1 MRSVR
6 HTPAL
11 AVVVALALVG
21 ACDHPQNSASGHE
34 FNMSSTRV
42 VNPSHAVGGT
52 IHLGAARDVD
62 SWDPGRAYFAWAWNM
77 QRLYARKLVEYRSF
91 DPQHAE
97 ALEPDLATGLGE
109 SSANFTRFAYHLKQD
124 IKFEDGSEI
133 TSADVKYALKRI
145 YATDVISGGPTRYYH
160 CLLDTCVQGTPTYRG
175 PYADPAGEPM
185 VDGRPS
191 IETPNSKTIIFH
203 LSRPFAAWD
212 YLMAMGPASPIPPP
226 FDSGPAGGENYGQ
239 HPISSGPF
247 KISTYDRDTGTTFV
261 RNDYWDQATDTIRRP
276 KVDSIVVDYIS
287 NQDDIDQ
294 RLRAGSLDHRPD
306 GGLQPGFLGEALANP
321 KLKRH
326 LDTPPTGYLGY
337 LVLMPQVKPLDN
349 IDCRRAVFYAV
360 DKRSFLLANG
370 GANTGEIAHTLT
382 PAGLPGHDNRAQLN
396 RYPNGADHTGDLT
409 AARAALRSC
418 GHPDGFEVNLSY
430 VTGGIGQARAVAVQQ
445 ALARVGITVKLK
457 PAPDLYTAIGSS
469 RNAVASR
476 LGVAITEWAAD
487 FPNPYGLWFV
497 PAHGDANQPT
507 SDDNYPDLDDPRV
520 NELIDR
526 SLQVPPD
533 QWSSIERQLD
543 DALMDAAVFVPMI
556 YPKIVYW
563 RAERLTNVYST
574 YFFGQYDVANLGV
587 SDGR

>member
-6 HTPAL
+6 HTPTL
-11 AVVVALALVG
+11 AVVITLALVG
-21 ACDHPQNSASGHE
+21 ACDSQQKSASGHE

-42 VNPSHAVGGT
+42 VNPSDAVGGT
-52 IHLGAARDVD
+52 IHLGAGADVD
-62 SWDPGRAYFAWAWNM
+62 SWDPGRAYGWGWNM

-91 DPQHAE
+91 DPQHAA
-97 ALEPDLATGLGE
+97 ALEPDLAIGLGE
-109 SSANFTRFAYHLKQD
+109 SSANFTRFAYHLKEG

-145 YATDVISGGPTRYYH
+145 YATDVITGGPTSYYY
-160 CLLDTCVQGTPTYRG
+160 CLLDACVDGTPTYRG
-175 PYADPAGEPM
+175 PYVDPAGEPM
-185 VDGRPS
+185 VGGRPS

-212 YLMAMGPASPIPPP
+212 YLVAIGPASPIPPSA
-226 FDSGPAGGENYGQ
+226 DSGAAGGENYGQ
-239 HPISSGPF
+239 RPISSGPF
-247 KISTYDRDTGTTFV
+247 KISRYDPDTGTTFV
-261 RNDYWDQATDTIRRP
+261 RNDQWDKATDTIRRP

-294 RLRAGSLDHRPD
+294 RLKAGSLDYRAD
-306 GGLQPGFLGEALANP
+306 AGLQPGFLGEALANP

-326 LDTPPTGYLGY
+326 LDTPPTGFARF

-370 GANTGEIAHTLT
+370 GAAIGEIAHTLT
-382 PAGLPGHDNRAQLN
+382 APGLPGYDNRPQLS
-396 RYPNGADHTGDLT
+396 RYPNGADYTGDLA

-430 VTGGIGQARAVAVQQ
+430 VTGGVGQERAVAVQQ
-445 ALARVGITVKLK
+445 ALARVGIMVNLK
-457 PAPDLYTAIGSS
+457 PADAKDNIIGSS
-469 RNAVASR
+469 RSVVAGK
-476 LGVAITEWAAD
+476 LGVAISGWASD

-497 PAHGDANQPT
+497 LAHGDANHPP

-520 NELIDR
+520 NALIDR
-526 SLQVPPD
+526 SLQVPPA
-533 QWSSIERQLD
+533 QWPSIERQLD

-556 YPKIVYW
+556 YSKIAYW

-574 YFFGQYDVANLGV
+574 YFFGQYDVVNLGV
-587 SDGR
+587 SDGQ

>member
-6 HTPAL
+6 HTPTL
-11 AVVVALALVG
+11 AVVITLALVG
-21 ACDHPQNSASGHE
+21 ACDSPQNSASGHE
-34 FNMSSTRV
+34 FNVSSTRV
-42 VNPSHAVGGT
+42 VNPSLAVGGT
-52 IHLGAARDVD
+52 IHLGMAGDVD
-62 SWDPGRAYFAWAWNM
+62 SWDPGRAYFSWAWNL
-77 QRLYARKLVEYRSF
+77 QRMYARKLVEYRSF

-97 ALEPDLATGLGE
+97 ALEPDLAIGLGE
-109 SSANFTRFAYHLKQD
+109 SSANFTRFTYHLKEG
-124 IKFEDGSEI
+124 IKFEDGAPI
-133 TSADVKYALKRI
+133 TSKDVKYALKRI
-145 YATDVISGGPTRYYH
+145 FATDVISGGPTGYFL
-160 CLLDTCVQGTPTYRG
+160 CLLDTCEDGSTPAYQG
-175 PYADPAGEPM
+175 PYKDQSGEPM

-212 YLMAMGPASPIPPP
+212 YLMAMGPSSPIPQAK
-226 FDSGPAGGENYGQ
+226 DDGENYTQ
-239 HPISSGPF
+239 HPVSSGPF
-247 KISTYDRDTGTTFV
+247 KITQYDPDTGTTFV
-261 RNDYWDQATDTIRRP
+261 RNDQWDQATDTIRRP

-294 RLRAGSLDHRPD
+294 RLKAGSLDYRVD

-321 KLKRH
+321 RLKRH
-326 LDTPPTGYLGY
+326 LDTPPTGSLGY
-337 LVLMPQVKPLDN
+337 LVLMQQVKPLDN

-360 DKRSFLLANG
+360 DKRSFLLGNG

-382 PAGLPGHDNRAQLN
+382 APGLPGYDGRPQLN
-396 RYPNGADHTGDLT
+396 RYPNGADYTGDLT

-418 GHPDGFEVNLSY
+418 GHPEGFEVNLSY

-445 ALARVGITVKLK
+445 ALARVGITVKFK
-457 PAPDLYTAIGSS
+457 PADAKDNSIGSS
-469 RNAVASR
+469 RSVVASK
-476 LGVAITEWAAD
+476 LGVAITPGWAAD

-497 PAHGDANQPT
+497 LAHGDANQPT
-507 SDDNYPDLDDPRV
+507 SDDNYPDLDDPRI

-526 SLQVPPD
+526 SLQVPPE
-533 QWSSIERQLD
+533 QWPSLERQLD

-556 YPKIVYW
+556 YSKIVYW

-574 YFFGQYDVANLGV
+574 YYFGQYDVVNLGV